1 LGFSGD
7 FLSGFIQFM
16 TDLKVFWDC
25 FLEMYDGFWRFSQ
38 WIYHQKMTGEI
49 YCCFWRCLFEGFE
62 AVGSQISGMP
72 RKHFHGETL
81 DFAYWDIK
89 LRTVLKWACRQMSM
103 TSCPTM
109 WSSDPL

>member
-49 YCCFWRCLFEGFE
+49 YCCF
-62 AVGSQISGMP
+62 
-72 RKHFHGETL
+72 
-81 DFAYWDIK
+81 
-89 LRTVLKWACRQMSM
+89 
-103 TSCPTM
+103 
-109 WSSDPL
+109 